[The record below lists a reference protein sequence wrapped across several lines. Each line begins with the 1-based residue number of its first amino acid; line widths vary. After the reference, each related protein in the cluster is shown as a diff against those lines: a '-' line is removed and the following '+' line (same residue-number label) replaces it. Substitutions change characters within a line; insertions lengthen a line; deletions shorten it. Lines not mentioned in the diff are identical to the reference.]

1 MNAVIYARYSSD
13 NQREESIDGQ
23 IRECTDYAR
32 RENIKIVGTY
42 IDRALSARTADR
54 PDFQRMIHDSEK
66 RLFDAVIVW
75 KLDRFSRDRYDSAF
89 YKRQL
94 RKNGVK
100 LISAT
105 EAISDGPEGI
115 ILEALLEGM
124 NEYYSAELSVKIK
137 RGHKENALK
146 CMSNGG
152 QLAYGYRVNPET
164 RLFEPDPVTA
174 PIVKEIFARYANGDQ
189 MKNIVSDLN
198 ARGLK
203 PYYSD
208 QFYVSTL
215 GVMLKNRKYIG
226 EYRYGEVVIPDGV
239 PAIIDEDIFEKVQRR
254 LAMNKKAP
262 AKGKAIEEYL
272 LSTKLY
278 CGVCGGLMVGESG
291 RSRNSTVHFYYKCGN
306 AKRHKGCKRRKAIRK
321 HGIEKLVVIFT
332 VNNVLQDDVI
342 DRIADAMTAMQY
354 QEDATV
360 PALKAQLKECEKGIT
375 NLVNAIQ
382 AGILTASTKERL
394 EQLEKER
401 EALTINIAQ
410 AQLARPKY
418 TKEQIVDWIS
428 QFKYGNINDPDYQKQ
443 IIETFVNSVY
453 LYEDHLILNY
463 NYKNG
468 TETFSLDEVNEAFG
482 SDLKNFAPPKSAS
495 ERVRIFLCI
504 SMVSGFRRVVSILR
518 IFAFYPHLTHNRRVK
533 HGRFQTQKTG
543 YDDGGLFP
551 SAVRAEA
558 LDVVFHAL
566 CALPLHA
573 DGGVGVGSEREAC
586 GGVTQIFLH
595 RFDVVPGFQ
604 AVDREGVAQIV
615 EFHVLQADLFHD
627 RLVVTVHRLIRHE
640 TPELVGEHQ
649 IVRVLESRTQRSRLL
664 FLPCFLFPEHVHDVL
679 RHRQHPHA
687 LVFQGAEMVFLL
699 ALGTVVLL
707 VDQKRAALEVHAV
720 PCQPEHLALP
730 HPGEDR
736 HEEDSLVGM
745 SLDGVEERNHIA
757 VLHRMNLCFLHARED
772 DGVERVCFEIPQLDR
787 L

>member
-239 PAIIDEDIFEKVQRR
+239 PAIIDEEIFEKVQRR

-291 RSRNSTVHFYYKCGN
+291 RSRNGSVHFYYKCGN
-306 AKRHKGCKRRKAIRK
+306 AKRRKGCKRRKAIRK
-321 HGIEKLVVIFT
+321 HWIEKLVVIFT

-342 DRIADAMTAMQY
+342 DRIADAEPAEQPA
-354 QEDATV
+354 DAHR
-360 PALKAQLKECEKGIT
+360 
-375 NLVNAIQ
+375 
-382 AGILTASTKERL
+382 ERHRGN
-394 EQLEKER
+394 ER
-401 EALTINIAQ
+401 EHEIQQ
-410 AQLARPKY
+410 AQLGLSRMDFGRRAR
-418 TKEQIVDWIS
+418 
-428 QFKYGNINDPDYQKQ
+428 NIGPP
-443 IIETFVNSVY
+443 
-453 LYEDHLILNY
+453 LPLLDHFMH
-463 NYKNG
+463 K
-468 TETFSLDEVNEAFG
+468 
-482 SDLKNFAPPKSAS
+482 K
-495 ERVRIFLCI
+495 RVR
-504 SMVSGFRRVVSILR
+504 
-518 IFAFYPHLTHNRRVK
+518 
-533 HGRFQTQKTG
+533 
-543 YDDGGLFP
+543 
-551 SAVRAEA
+551 
-558 LDVVFHAL
+558 
-566 CALPLHA
+566 
-573 DGGVGVGSEREAC
+573 
-586 GGVTQIFLH
+586 
-595 RFDVVPGFQ
+595 
-604 AVDREGVAQIV
+604 
-615 EFHVLQADLFHD
+615 
-627 RLVVTVHRLIRHE
+627 E
-640 TPELVGEHQ
+640 TPEPKIEGSPQ
-649 IVRVLESRTQRSRLL
+649 QKGQ
-664 FLPCFLFPEHVHDVL
+664 PDHVIKFIK
-679 RHRQHPHA
+679 
-687 LVFQGAEMVFLL
+687 VFHT
-699 ALGTVVLL
+699 GTNIEISAKNKA
-707 VDQKRAALEVHAV
+707 QNRPAQNRAPAANVYQTA
-720 PCQPEHLALP
+720 
-730 HPGEDR
+730 
-736 HEEDSLVGM
+736 SLVC
-745 SLDGVEERNHIA
+745 L
-757 VLHRMNLCFLHARED
+757 
-772 DGVERVCFEIPQLDR
+772 
-787 L
+787 

>member
-66 RLFDAVIVW
+66 KLFDAVIVW

-239 PAIIDEDIFEKVQRR
+239 PAIIDEEIFEKVQRR

-291 RSRNSTVHFYYKCGN
+291 RSRNGSVHFYYKCGN
-306 AKRHKGCKRRKAIRK
+306 AKRRKGCKRRKAIRK
-321 HGIEKLVVIFT
+321 HWIEKLVVIFT

-354 QEDATV
+354 QEDTTV
-360 PALKAQLKECEKGIT
+360 PALKAQLKECEKGIA

-428 QFKYGNINDPDYQKQ
+428 QFKYGNINDPAYQKQ

-482 SDLKNFAPPKSAS
+482 SDLKNFAPPKQ
-495 ERVRIFLCI
+495 RNPNLVPIGDGFGFL
-504 SMVSGFRRVVSILR
+504 GFIDY
-518 IFAFYPHLTHNRRVK
+518 FK
-533 HGRFQTQKTG
+533 
-543 YDDGGLFP
+543 
-551 SAVRAEA
+551 
-558 LDVVFHAL
+558 
-566 CALPLHA
+566 
-573 DGGVGVGSEREAC
+573 
-586 GGVTQIFLH
+586 
-595 RFDVVPGFQ
+595 
-604 AVDREGVAQIV
+604 
-615 EFHVLQADLFHD
+615 
-627 RLVVTVHRLIRHE
+627 
-640 TPELVGEHQ
+640 
-649 IVRVLESRTQRSRLL
+649 
-664 FLPCFLFPEHVHDVL
+664 
-679 RHRQHPHA
+679 
-687 LVFQGAEMVFLL
+687 
-699 ALGTVVLL
+699 
-707 VDQKRAALEVHAV
+707 
-720 PCQPEHLALP
+720 
-730 HPGEDR
+730 
-736 HEEDSLVGM
+736 
-745 SLDGVEERNHIA
+745 
-757 VLHRMNLCFLHARED
+757 
-772 DGVERVCFEIPQLDR
+772 
-787 L
+787 